1 MVQTRMTGYLHISMD
16 SQSGDPNVSG
26 AAPCPEDNITPGQQA
41 KKASGKSKKSKR
53 NIKNQQKR
61 AKSVKRSYTVRTV
74 KKCPDK

>member
-1 MVQTRMTGYLHISMD
+1 MD

-26 AAPCPEDNITPGQQA
+26 AAPCPEGNITPGQQA

-61 AKSVKRSYTVRTV
+61 AKKREKVLHGSNGK
-74 KKCPDK
+74 KKCPVKCEFPDTSHR